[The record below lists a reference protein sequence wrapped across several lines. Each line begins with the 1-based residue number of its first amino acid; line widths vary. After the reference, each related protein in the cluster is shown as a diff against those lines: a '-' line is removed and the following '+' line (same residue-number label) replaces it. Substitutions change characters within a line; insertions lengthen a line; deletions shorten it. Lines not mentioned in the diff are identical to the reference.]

1 MRTEQQPPSV
11 LAGRYALELEL
22 GTSGTGTS
30 WSSTD
35 TVLDRRVVVKLIS
48 PELAREPAFAER
60 LDLELRMV
68 ALASHRGLARLLDTG
83 KDDGIAFI
91 VREHVEGESAR
102 TMIARDGNVP
112 VEQGAGLVRGALDAI
127 AAAHEAG
134 VLHLDLKPENVFE
147 CTDGTIR
154 VSDLGFGEA
163 VVRSMPPHEANEIL
177 QPAPIAPEAA
187 AGAPPDVRTDVW
199 AAGALLYELLTGR
212 APEAGDASPR
222 DHRPD
227 VTRKLDEVVRK
238 ALSPEPDDRFA
249 TAGEFGSAL
258 RDAAGVGTGRVAA
271 PTHRPG
277 LQDTAVVAP
286 APPPP
291 RTSMFRTWFAVPLLI
306 VVIAASALGAGLW
319 LGKLELGGP
328 VGIQFGTTEES
339 PAPANRVLEF
349 TKGVAPVDPYGDGHE
364 NDSDL
369 PLAADFDP
377 LTHDPDPLTVWK
389 SENYYDG
396 TLNKAGVGML
406 FFLRGRQSVTG
417 FRLQTPYPGYRFA
430 VVVGDDLA
438 AMIEEARPR
447 FTAADDMREPID
459 PATGRYVLLW
469 ITSVVSTGDGY
480 RAEVGDF
487 RVVGPA

>member
-1 MRTEQQPPSV
+1 MRTEQQPPTV

-91 VREHVEGESAR
+91 VREHVEGDSAR

-154 VSDLGFGEA
+154 VCDLGFGEA
-163 VVRSMPPHEANEIL
+163 VVRSMPPHEASEIL

-212 APEAGDASPR
+212 APEAGDVSPR

-258 RDAAGVGTGRVAA
+258 RDAAGVGTERAA
-271 PTHRPG
+271 ASARRPG
-277 LQDTAVVAP
+277 LGDTAVVAP
-286 APPPP
+286 APAAPA
-291 RTSMFRTWFAVPLLI
+291 RLSIFRTWFAVPLLI
-306 VVIAASALGAGLW
+306 VVIAAIALGAGVW

-339 PAPANRVLEF
+339 PAPATRVVPFES
-349 TKGVAPVDPYGDGHE
+349 VAPVDPYGDGDE
-364 NDSDL
+364 NKSGM
-369 PLAADFDP
+369 PLVDDGDP
-377 LTHDPDPLTVWK
+377 LSAWK

-396 TLNKAGVGML
+396 TLNKPGVGML
-406 FFLRGRQSVTG
+406 FDLGSPQTVTG
-417 FRLQTPYPGYRFA
+417 FRLQTPHPGYRFS
-430 VVVGDDLA
+430 VVVGDGDWR
-438 AMIEEARPR
+438 AMVAHARR
-447 FTAADDMREPID
+447 TFTAVDDMRESIE

-469 ITSVVSTGDGY
+469 ITTVVDTDDGN
-480 RAEVGDF
+480 RAEVSEF